1 MNLSDILSLPKIGSG
16 NFRNV
21 YRENN
26 SVYKVEFG
34 EGIDLESN
42 RQEIANMDRLR
53 TVRLPANV
61 AIPEAGLM
69 MVDGLPVVVM
79 DYIAG
84 ELMGECF
91 CIPGEA
97 HLGCIP
103 PGMERD
109 LNALGIDVAYGNIIL
124 ADSTYWLIDLDADLV

>member
-1 MNLSDILSLPKIGSG
+1 
-16 NFRNV
+16 
-21 YRENN
+21 
-26 SVYKVEFG
+26 
-34 EGIDLESN
+34 
-42 RQEIANMDRLR
+42 
-53 TVRLPANV
+53 
-61 AIPEAGLM
+61 M